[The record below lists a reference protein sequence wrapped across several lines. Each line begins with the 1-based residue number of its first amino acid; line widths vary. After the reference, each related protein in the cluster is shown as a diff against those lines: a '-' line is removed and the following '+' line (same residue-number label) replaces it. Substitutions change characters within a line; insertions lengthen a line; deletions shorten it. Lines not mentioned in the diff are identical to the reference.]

1 MMLSAY
7 ATLRTSCKEA
17 HLSFLGWS
25 INGLLLHSWMQNKML
40 MMQSNPHYRVP
51 ACARSLARRF
61 SQRSVILAGTGAVH
75 YRVPYFLGTF
85 SWIDVSQRWLCCYR
99 MYRAMYLCTVAR
111 AGAQQSYPCPWT
123 EASGARSLPADGV
136 QALYSPPTSL
146 LTDNTHLE
154 QITQQHLQMI
164 SPMRPCNG
172 LPLQKARH
180 AAERRRPNS
189 NLMHPKRWSKR
200 PSWRSAYSLLAHLP
214 AAVSATSAVLSPH
227 RLSGRFAA
235 PASA

>member
-1 MMLSAY
+1 MQGGSPEFARLVNKRFVVAQLDSEQNANDAIKSTLSCSNM
-7 ATLRTSCKEA
+7 RA
-17 HLSFLGWS
+17 HL
-25 INGLLLHSWMQNKML
+25 
-40 MMQSNPHYRVP
+40 
-51 ACARSLARRF
+51 LADV
-61 SQRSVILAGTGAVH
+61 SQRSVILAGTSAVH
-75 YRVPYFLGTF
+75 YRVQYFLGTF

-172 LPLQKARH
+172 LPLRKARH
-180 AAERRRPNS
+180 AAKRRRSNNS
-189 NLMHPKRWSKR
+189 LLRPRRWSKR